1 MSKRRK
7 ILLDNVEV
15 TIANED
21 GTEILEYIDEDGQNY
36 IQENHPAGMDTVQ
49 QFMVRFPL
57 INS

>member
-21 GTEILEYIDEDGQNY
+21 RTEILEYIDEDGQNY
-36 IQENHPAGMDTVQ
+36 IQENHPTGMDQVQ